1 MEYNGRIYKQME
13 NKDYYVGLT
22 KGAILKYRLHFLKV
36 ENGKVKKE
44 FFGRLEHNHGK
55 VLLDNCCNFDLQDAM
70 YQGYNSYLENRTSNY
85 YDKLELAN
93 QLSNQGY
100 AGFR

>member
-1 MEYNGRIYKQME
+1 MEYNGKIYKQME
-13 NKDYYVGLT
+13 DKDYYAGLT
-22 KGAILKYRLHFLKV
+22 KGTILKYRLHFLKV
-36 ENGKVKKE
+36 ENDRVKKE
-44 FFGRLEHNHGK
+44 FLGRLENNNGK
-55 VLLDNCCNFDLQDAM
+55 MLLDNCCNFDLQDAM
-70 YQGYNSYLENRTSNY
+70 YQGFNSYLDNRTSNY